1 MKYIVR
7 LIKKVITISLEAV
20 QIVKNLPDLGLPKD

>member
-7 LIKKVITISLEAV
+7 LIKQVITISLETV
-20 QIVKNLPDLGLPKD
+20 QIVKNLPDLDLPKD